1 MSRLRARV
9 FTLARARR
17 NFVMAADAIMF
28 TVVKCVGGFSEVD
41 PRPFV
46 FLLFLREKTKTLPL
60 SPWRDGSEGPRV
72 DGRLP
77 RRHSSRRRFNV
88 LFARMPRAAR
98 QSAAGLG
105 CAI

>member
-46 FLLFLREKTKTLPL
+46 LFFCFFEREDKDLAPEPL
-60 SPWRDGSEGPRV
+60 
-72 DGRLP
+72 
-77 RRHSSRRRFNV
+77 
-88 LFARMPRAAR
+88 A
-98 QSAAGLG
+98 
-105 CAI
+105 

>member
-28 TVVKCVGGFSEVD
+28 TVVKGVGGFSEVD

-46 FLLFLREKTKTLPL
+46 FCFFEREDKDLAPEPL
-60 SPWRDGSEGPRV
+60 
-72 DGRLP
+72 
-77 RRHSSRRRFNV
+77 
-88 LFARMPRAAR
+88 A
-98 QSAAGLG
+98 
-105 CAI
+105 